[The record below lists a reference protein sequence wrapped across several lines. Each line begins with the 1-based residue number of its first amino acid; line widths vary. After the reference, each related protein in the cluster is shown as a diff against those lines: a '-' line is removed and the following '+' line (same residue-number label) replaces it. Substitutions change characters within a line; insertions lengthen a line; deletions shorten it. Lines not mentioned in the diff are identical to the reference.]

1 MCYSNSQLCSNIL
14 QEIME
19 AKGTWWERYFQFWNW
34 YYGMEW
40 IYKKIPFWWPG
51 RIKSKLLND
60 FCQYLKD
67 NYVIIKKMADL
78 STMKHSP
85 TPISFF
91 SRENHLWR
99 ERQQEDA
106 SGLLAFKIFSHGTL
120 SSKSCKDDGFGRFT
134 LKNTHELQSYLPAIS
149 CQVLQGSVL
158 CSVSF
163 NIFLIVWMREFSLK
177 NEWRWQVRFHWRWSW
192 QSEETFDIE
201 KLNFSKGEIQYTACE
216 ELIQK
221 RALTDWQQ

>member
-1 MCYSNSQLCSNIL
+1 MYYSNSQLCSNIL

-19 AKGTWWERYFQFWNW
+19 AKGTWWERYFQFWNR

-51 RIKSKLLND
+51 RIESKLLNV

-78 STMKHSP
+78 SRMKHSP

-99 ERQQEDA
+99 ERDSKRMHLDFWPLKSFHMALSQA
-106 SGLLAFKIFSHGTL
+106 SLVKMMVLAGSH
-120 SSKSCKDDGFGRFT
+120 
-134 LKNTHELQSYLPAIS
+134 LKTHMSFRAIY
-149 CQVLQGSVL
+149 QP
-158 CSVSF
+158 
-163 NIFLIVWMREFSLK
+163 SL
-177 NEWRWQVRFHWRWSW
+177 VRF
-192 QSEETFDIE
+192 F
-201 KLNFSKGEIQYTACE
+201 
-216 ELIQK
+216 
-221 RALTDWQQ
+221 RALSCAQYPSISF